1 MTQDQELDAGD
12 LANISS
18 PARSPQAERLRRWRL
33 VLGGG
38 EADGLDQTLDGL
50 DQKMDR
56 ALQALYDTERSGGLG
71 SSAPYVARWLGDIRS
86 YFPSQVVRVMQK
98 DALERLNLRQMLL
111 EPEFLQT
118 VEPDV
123 HLVSVLV
130 SLASVIPVK
139 TRETARLVVR
149 QVVEELERRLAS
161 ATRQAVMGALNKA
174 ERNQRPRYADID
186 WNRTIRQN
194 LKHYQPQYHTII
206 PETLVGYGRKRS
218 TSLPQR
224 SIMLCIDQSGSM
236 AASLVYTGV
245 FGAVLASLRAVKT
258 QVIAFDTEVTD
269 LSEHLSDPVE
279 LLFGAQLG
287 GGTDISRALAYCQS
301 IITQPQETILV
312 LISDLFE
319 GGNRQQ
325 MLKRAHELVSAGVQ
339 VIALLALSDQGAP
352 AFDPH
357 NAAQLAEMGIPAFAC
372 TPDLFPD
379 LMAAA
384 IQRQDI
390 RQWAAT
396 NDLITKR

>member
-1 MTQDQELDAGD
+1 MNNALTPDGTQPDG
-12 LANISS
+12 
-18 PARSPQAERLRRWRL
+18 ERLRRWRL

-38 EADGLDQTLDGL
+38 DADGLDLTLEGT
-50 DQKMDR
+50 DQKMDH
-56 ALQALYDTERSGGLG
+56 ALQALYEGERSGGLG
-71 SSAPYVARWLGDIRS
+71 SSAPYVARWLGDIRT

-123 HLVSVLV
+123 HLVTVLV
-130 SLASVIPVK
+130 SLNSVIPAK

-149 QVVEELERRLAS
+149 RVVEELERRLAS
-161 ATRQAVMGALNKA
+161 ATRQAVLGALNKA
-174 ERNQRPRYADID
+174 ERNLRPRHSEID
-186 WNRTIRQN
+186 WNRTIRLN
-194 LKHYQPQYHTII
+194 LKHYQPSYQTII

-224 SIMLCIDQSGSM
+224 TIILCLDQSGSM
-236 AASLVYTGV
+236 SASVVYTGV

-258 QVIAFDTEVTD
+258 HVVAFDTAVVD
-269 LSEHLSDPVE
+269 LTEHLSDPVE
-279 LLFGAQLG
+279 LLFGTQLG
-287 GGTDISRALAYCQS
+287 GGTDIQRALAYCQTL
-301 IITQPQETILV
+301 IAQPQETILV

-319 GGNRQQ
+319 GGNREQ
-325 MLKRAHELVSAGVQ
+325 MLKRARELVDAGVQ
-339 VIALLALSDQGAP
+339 VIVLLALSDQGAP
-352 AFDPH
+352 AYHPQT
-357 NAAQLAEMGIPAFAC
+357 AADLAALGIPSFAC

-390 RQWAAT
+390 NQWAAA
-396 NDLITKR
+396 NDLVIRK